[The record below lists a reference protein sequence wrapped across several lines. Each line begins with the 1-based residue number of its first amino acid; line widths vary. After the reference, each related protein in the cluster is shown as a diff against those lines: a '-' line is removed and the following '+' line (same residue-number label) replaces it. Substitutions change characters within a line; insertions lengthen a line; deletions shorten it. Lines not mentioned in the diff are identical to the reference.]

1 MSVRSIEAHGSDVE
15 EAIEAGLAELGLERK
30 DVIIEVVEEA
40 RKGLLG
46 LGSRE
51 ATVRLTALPQPEPR
65 QRPGAAAE
73 EQVEPELQAEM
84 APAMPESEPVTEVTS
99 VEELRQVGEERTET
113 PIRSDDFEDVEVVEV
128 ASDIVRTLLDKMGY
142 DDAQV
147 SVTQTEADDKTGRIM
162 TIIHVYGDDL
172 GRLIGSHGD
181 TLNDFQYIARLM
193 AGHALR
199 RRADFLVDIDNYR
212 QQRKDALTSLAQRMA
227 DKAVER
233 NRAVTLEPMSA
244 YDRRIIHMALR
255 DHAEVYTNSVG
266 EGETRRVRIYLK
278 QEQDA

>member
-30 DVIIEVVEEA
+30 DVIIEVVEEG

-51 ATVRLTALPQPEPR
+51 ATVRLTALPRPEPR
-65 QRPGAAAE
+65 KQPSAPSE
-73 EQVEPELQAEM
+73 ERVESAPQAEM
-84 APAMPESEPVTEVTS
+84 APAMPEREPVTEVTS
-99 VEELRQVGEERTET
+99 VEELRQVGEERSET
-113 PIRSDDFEDVEVVEV
+113 PSSSDDFEDVEVVEV

-147 SVTQTEADDKTGRIM
+147 SVTQTEADDKTGRVM
-162 TIIHVYGDDL
+162 TVIHVHGDDL

-181 TLNDFQYIARLM
+181 ALNDFQYIARLM
-193 AGHALR
+193 AGHVMR
-199 RRADFLVDIDNYR
+199 RRADFLIDVDNYR
-212 QQRKDALTSLAQRMA
+212 QQRKEALTSLAQRMA

-255 DHAEVYTNSVG
+255 DHAAVYTNSVG

-278 QEQDA
+278 QDA